1 MNLNTLQ
8 AFRHGLYECLER
20 AADGLFTTADALLSQ
35 PQAQSLAQLSLSPFF
50 QRGWPSLYQ
59 ALQDGCIAQG
69 SLEELFATFAPTP
82 TAGEPMLLGLD
93 SSSIARPLSP
103 TAADRTL
110 VYVPNLPKDSTPVT
124 PGWQFSALVALPQ
137 VPSSWDYLL
146 SHRRIASTQTAG
158 QVGAQQLRE
167 LVPRLGLSGGERA
180 IVVADRSYGNAP
192 FLQASQDVAC
202 DKLIRLAKNRVF
214 YRPAPA
220 RTGKRGAPCKD
231 GPRFKCDAPQTHGP
245 PDQVWEGQDEKG
257 HRILVEAWEHLHL
270 KQARAIA
277 GTVIRVTRF
286 GAADSQRDPRV
297 SWFLW
302 IGQAPA
308 PEASVWSL
316 YKRRYS
322 HEHGYRGH
330 SQDLL
335 WDQPRLRTPEQ
346 FERWTRHGRSR
357 AEPVGVGPSCGRS
370 RAPAVG
376 KQHTSGHA
384 PAGPSGHGRN
394 SCHGWRTPAQAPK
407 VRGKSPGWSKGRTRT
422 PASRFP
428 VVKKPT
434 PVPKKRRKR
443 A

>member
-20 AADGLFTTADALLSQ
+20 AADGLFNTADALLSQ

-59 ALQDGCIAQG
+59 ALQDGRIATG
-69 SLEELFATFAPTP
+69 KLEELFATFAPTP
-82 TAGEPMLLGLD
+82 TAGESMLLGLD

-124 PGWQFSALVALPQ
+124 PGWQFSAVVVLPE

-158 QVGAQQLRE
+158 QVGAEQLRE

-180 IVVADRSYGNAP
+180 IVVADRSYGNAL
-192 FLQASQDVAC
+192 FLRASWEVAC
-202 DKLIRLAKNRVF
+202 DKLIRLAKNRVL

-231 GPRFKCDAPQTHGP
+231 GQRFKCDAPQTHGP
-245 PDQVWEGQDEKG
+245 PDRVWEGQDEKG
-257 HRILVEAWEHLHL
+257 HPLRVEAWEHLHL
-270 KQARAIA
+270 KQARDIE
-277 GTVIRVTRF
+277 GTVICVTRF
-286 GAADSQRDPRV
+286 GAADSQRDPCV

-302 IGQAPA
+302 VGQVPA
-308 PEASVWSL
+308 PLSRVCSL

-322 HEHGYRGH
+322 HEHGYRFQK
-330 SQDLL
+330 QDLL

-346 FERWTRHGRSR
+346 FERWTLLVAAVQNQLVLARPLVAAVRLPWESSTRPVTPRQVRR
-357 AEPVGVGPSCGRS
+357 AMLGILATLG
-370 RAPAVG
+370 
-376 KQHTSGHA
+376 
-384 PAGPSGHGRN
+384 
-394 SCHGWRTPAQAPK
+394 TPAQVPK
-407 VRGKSPGWSKGRTRT
+407 VRGKSPGWSKGRVRT

-428 VVKKPT
+428 VVKKPK

>member
-20 AADGLFTTADALLSQ
+20 GADGLFNLADALLSQ

-50 QRGWPSLYQ
+50 QRSWPSLYQ
-59 ALQDGCIAQG
+59 AIQDGRIATDQ
-69 SLEELFATFAPTP
+69 LEELFATFVPTP
-82 TAGEPMLLGLD
+82 PAGEPMLLGLD

-103 TAADRTL
+103 TAADRTP
-110 VYVPNLPKDSTPVT
+110 VYVPNLPPDSIPVT

-158 QVGAQQLRE
+158 QLGAEQLRE
-167 LVPRLGLSGGERA
+167 LVPRLGLWGSERA
-180 IVVADRSYGNAP
+180 IVVADRSYANAP
-192 FLQASQDVAC
+192 FLHASWDVAC
-202 DKLIRLAKNRVF
+202 DKLIRLAKNRVW

-220 RTGKRGAPCKD
+220 RTGKCGAPCKD
-231 GPRFKCDAPQTHGP
+231 GERFKCDAPETHGP
-245 PDQVWEGQDEKG
+245 PDRVWEGQDEKG
-257 HRILVEAWEHLHL
+257 HRVLVEAWEHLHL
-270 KQARAIA
+270 KQAREIA

-302 IGQAPA
+302 VGQAPA
-308 PEASVWSL
+308 PLARVWSL

-322 HEHGYRGH
+322 HEHGYRFCK
-330 SQDLL
+330 QALL
-335 WDQPRLRTPEQ
+335 WDRPRLRTPAQ
-346 FERWTRHGRSR
+346 FERWTWLVAAVLNQLVLARGLVQESR
-357 AEPVGVGPSCGRS
+357 LPWESHTRPATPQQVR
-370 RAPAVG
+370 RAMAPILAILGTPA
-376 KQHTSGHA
+376 HA
-384 PAGPSGHGRN
+384 PKA
-394 SCHGWRTPAQAPK
+394 
-407 VRGKSPGWSKGRTRT
+407 RGKSPGWPKGRVRT
-422 PASRFP
+422 PAPRFP
-428 VVKKPT
+428 VVKKST

>member
-20 AADGLFTTADALLSQ
+20 GAAALFNTADALLSQ

-59 ALQDGCIAQG
+59 AIQDGRIATG
-69 SLEELFATFAPTP
+69 KLEELFATFVPMP
-82 TAGEPMLLGLD
+82 PAGEPLLLGLD

-103 TAADRTL
+103 TAADRTP

-146 SHRRIASTQTAG
+146 SHRRIESFQTAG
-158 QVGAQQLRE
+158 QVAAEQLRE
-167 LVPRLGLSGGERA
+167 LVPRLGLAQGQRA

-192 FLQASQDVAC
+192 FLRASSQLAC
-202 DKLIRLAKNRVF
+202 DKLIRLAKNRVL
-214 YRPAPA
+214 YRSAPA

-231 GPRFKCDAPQTHGP
+231 GPRFKCDAPDTHGP
-245 PDQVWEGQDEKG
+245 PDRVWEGQDEKG
-257 HRILVEAWEHLHL
+257 QRILVEAWEHLHL
-270 KQARAIA
+270 KQARTIE

-286 GAADSQRDPRV
+286 GATDSQRDPRV

-302 IGQAPA
+302 VGQAPA
-308 PEASVWSL
+308 PLAQVWSL

-322 HEHGYRGH
+322 HEHGYRFQK
-330 SQDLL
+330 QDLL
-335 WDQPRLRTPEQ
+335 WDRPRLRTPEQ
-346 FERWTRHGRSR
+346 FERWTLLVASVQNQLVLARPVVAAVRLPWESR
-357 AEPVGVGPSCGRS
+357 TRPVTPRQVR
-370 RAPAVG
+370 RAMAAILAALG
-376 KQHTSGHA
+376 
-384 PAGPSGHGRN
+384 
-394 SCHGWRTPAQAPK
+394 TPAHAPK
-407 VRGKSPGWSKGRTRT
+407 VRGKSPGWPKGRVRT
-422 PASRFP
+422 PAPRFL
-428 VVKKPT
+428 VVKKPA
-434 PVPKKRRKR
+434 PGPKKRRKR

>member
-20 AADGLFTTADALLSQ
+20 AADGLFNTADALLSQ

-59 ALQDGCIAQG
+59 ALQDGRIATDK
-69 SLEELFATFAPTP
+69 LEELFATFAPTP
-82 TAGEPMLLGLD
+82 TAGESMLLGLD

-124 PGWQFSALVALPQ
+124 PGWQFSAVVVLPQ
-137 VPSSWDYLL
+137 VPSSWTVLL

-158 QVGAQQLRE
+158 QVGAEQLRE
-167 LVPRLGLSGGERA
+167 LVPRLGLVGGERA
-180 IVVADRSYGNAP
+180 IVVADRSYSNAP
-192 FLQASQDVAC
+192 FLRASSEVAC
-202 DKLIRLAKNRVF
+202 DKLIRLAKKRVL

-245 PDQVWEGQDEKG
+245 PDRVWEGQDEKG
-257 HRILVEAWEHLHL
+257 YPLRVEAWEHLHL
-270 KQARAIA
+270 KQARDIE

-286 GAADSQRDPRV
+286 GAADSQRDPCV

-302 IGQAPA
+302 VGQAPA
-308 PEASVWSL
+308 PLSRVCSL
-316 YKRRYS
+316 YKRRYCQ
-322 HEHGYRGH
+322 EHGYRFQK
-330 SQDLL
+330 QDLL

-346 FERWTRHGRSR
+346 FERWTLLVAAVQNQLVLARPLVAAVRLPWESSTRPVTPRQVRR
-357 AEPVGVGPSCGRS
+357 AMTGILATLG
-370 RAPAVG
+370 
-376 KQHTSGHA
+376 
-384 PAGPSGHGRN
+384 
-394 SCHGWRTPAQAPK
+394 TPAQVPK
-407 VRGKSPGWSKGRTRT
+407 VRGKSPGWSKGRART
-422 PASRFP
+422 PAPRFP
-428 VVKKPT
+428 VVKKPK
-434 PVPKKRRKR
+434 PVPKKPRKR